1 MAGVTGVGPSFFFLQ
16 VEPIMNSPLPHAHGA
31 LHPLVWLFPVVL
43 ALLAACAGASSAPP
57 GTAAIVGTEWRL
69 ESLNGQA
76 VMERSTASLQFPE
89 SGRVT
94 GNGSC
99 NTFVGAVAIDNE
111 SIIFRQ
117 MASTK
122 MACMGGASEQETRY
136 MQALSQ
142 AQRYEVVDGQLLIHV
157 QGMDQPLRFTKK

>member
-1 MAGVTGVGPSFFFLQ
+1 
-16 VEPIMNSPLPHAHGA
+16 MNNPVLSPRGA
-31 LHPLVWLFPVVL
+31 LHPMVWFFPAVL
-43 ALLAACAGASSAPP
+43 ALLAACAGASSAPA
-57 GTAAIVGTEWRL
+57 GAVALVGTEWRL
-69 ESLNGQA
+69 ESINGQD

-142 AQRYEVVDGQLLIHV
+142 AQRYQVVDGQLLIHV
-157 QGMDQPLRFTKK
+157 QGMDQPLRFIKVK